1 MSSHGSLK
9 LHEREEAVSL
19 DLDSW
24 LKVVP
29 PHVPNSAI
37 DDYFECTDGLKAK
50 IIASEAV
57 DAELLGLLTI
67 GVISA
72 VEFYLRTIFSR
83 VPDICPFAQRHM
95 EMTAVAA
102 GAAAYYSNSGIPYL
116 LSLFDH
122 ESLANGEK
130 IKTTCKKC
138 VGLNLMDDG
147 SVQKVIE
154 DFEKLC
160 ELRHC
165 LVHARGYV
173 GLKASNALELEA
185 RTPKKVLLDRAG
197 VLEVLKIAHNVV
209 RAVNRFLADGI
220 ANRWVDRNYLTGVW
234 HDDKDRFTRLFSSFS
249 RRGRDEYGGVA
260 YKAYR
265 PFQKSARAKR
275 SAVIAST

>member
-1 MSSHGSLK
+1 MLK
-9 LHEREEAVSL
+9 LHEREEAVRL

-24 LKVVP
+24 LRLVP
-29 PHVPNSAI
+29 RHAPRSAI
-37 DDYFECTDGLKAK
+37 DDYFECTDGLKSK
-50 IIASEAV
+50 IIASEPV

-83 VPDICPFAQRHM
+83 VPGICPFAQRHM

-102 GAAAYYSNSGIPYL
+102 GAAGYYADSGIPYL

-138 VGLNLMDDG
+138 VGLNLTDDS

-154 DFEKLC
+154 DFDKLC

-173 GLKASNALELEA
+173 GLKASNALELDS
-185 RTPKKVLLDRAG
+185 RSPKKVLLDRAG

-209 RAVNRFLADGI
+209 RAINRYLAEGI
-220 ANRWVDRNYLTGVW
+220 ANRWVDKNYLTGNW
-234 HDDKDRFTRLFSSFS
+234 QDDKSQFTTLFSSFA
-249 RRGRDEYGGVA
+249 RRGKDEYGGIA

-265 PFQKSARAKR
+265 PFQKAARAKQ
-275 SAVIAST
+275 SALLAST